1 MQPNQITVE
10 VTIDLNEALSNRFG
24 GYDREGEPI
33 EAAPPTLA
41 QAVFDAVV
49 DKIAERVVAL
59 APSDYYPNMRKRAR
73 EVLEQKLG
81 EQAADMAEDALAQ
94 VVVETDRFGQPKGQP
109 RTFREYMTDQIQAWL
124 KAPAPGSSYGSP
136 RKTNAQKV
144 VEDAL
149 DHKFTREL
157 SAEIEK
163 GKREVLRAVSARAAE
178 LMTKALG
185 GLAEKGR

>member
-10 VTIDLNEALSNRFG
+10 VTIDLNEALASRFG
-24 GYDREGEPI
+24 GYDRDGDPI
-33 EAAPPTLA
+33 EAAPPSLA
-41 QAVFDAVV
+41 EAVFAAVV

-94 VVVETDRFGQPKGQP
+94 VVVETDGFGQPKGQP

-124 KAPAPGSSYGSP
+124 KATAAGGSYNS
-136 RKTNAQKV
+136 RKTNAQKI

-163 GKREVLRAVSARAAE
+163 GKQEVLRAVKDRAAE

-185 GLAEKGR
+185 RLAEKDR

>member
-10 VTIDLNEALSNRFG
+10 VTIDLNEALRERYV
-24 GYDREGEPI
+24 GYDHEGEPVTG
-33 EAAPPTLA
+33 APPTLA
-41 QAVFDAVV
+41 QAVFAAVV
-49 DKIAERVVAL
+49 DKIAEQVVTG
-59 APSDYYPNMRKRAR
+59 APSDYYPNMRHRAR
-73 EVLEQKLG
+73 EALEQKLG

-94 VVVETDRFGQPKGQP
+94 VIVETDGFGQPKGQP

-124 KAPAPGSSYGSP
+124 KAPASGGSYGSP

-163 GKREVLRAVSARAAE
+163 GKREVLRAVKDRAAE